1 MVGLGININAEGEGK
16 MVIYTEH
23 PIGDRSPSKIF
34 HKSASIMSVCYKG
47 SGGVVFSSKHV
58 QSSTR
63 CSLCC
68 VYISFFPADLH

>member
-23 PIGDRSPSKIF
+23 PIF

-47 SGGVVFSSKHV
+47 SGGVVFSS
-58 QSSTR
+58 
-63 CSLCC
+63 
-68 VYISFFPADLH
+68 

>member
-34 HKSASIMSVCYKG
+34 HKSASIMSVKG
-47 SGGVVFSSKHV
+47 SGGVVFFL
-58 QSSTR
+58 Q
-63 CSLCC
+63 
-68 VYISFFPADLH
+68 

>member
-1 MVGLGININAEGEGK
+1 MANLGIILLSVWVRGITDGWTLMVGLGININAEGEGK

-47 SGGVVFSSKHV
+47 SGGVVFSS
-58 QSSTR
+58 
-63 CSLCC
+63 
-68 VYISFFPADLH
+68 